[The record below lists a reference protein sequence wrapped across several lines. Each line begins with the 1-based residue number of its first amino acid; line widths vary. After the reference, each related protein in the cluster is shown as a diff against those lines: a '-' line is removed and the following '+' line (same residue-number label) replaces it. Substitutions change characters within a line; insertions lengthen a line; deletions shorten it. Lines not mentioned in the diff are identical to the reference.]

1 MPLIAQSVDSRN
13 HVIVAAGVG
22 AGLIAAVFD
31 LALLDRLVGLTVAI
45 LILKGAAELLT
56 DLIRSAGEE
65 EPDLSRWGFSA
76 IEARRH
82 RQTVRWLLFEIDS
95 GRIHTHDQMMKE
107 ARAATDFS
115 KIASFRALGID
126 KQAGREEKLEQA
138 ASEVFERAL
147 AVELG
152 ERPGR
157 LALTES
163 GRAELDRALS
173 RGPAVFAPGE
183 FSRDGSSGAE
193 AVVRRPLL
201 RGLGLALRFGVSA
214 VVFTA
219 VHLLA
224 GWVISWLPE
233 LEVWAPIGGSRL
245 LHAPALT
252 VPGLRAGESLSFAQV
267 ILLAAGL
274 ILFHLGRMLAHRARH
289 ILHHATE
296 HRNERPLFLAT
307 TGPYA
312 ARRHPHA
319 AGLILSSVGI
329 AAGLHS
335 VYLLVW
341 AALAGT
347 AQVFGARRE
356 ERALRQQFGSRWEEY
371 ARAVRRRHFR
381 PLGWT
386 AIVVVYAFAWVGV
399 LA

>member
-1 MPLIAQSVDSRN
+1 MRSIRWRTACRASSSFSACEAVRRCIRPEALTVEPLAV
-13 HVIVAAGVG
+13 
-22 AGLIAAVFD
+22 AAVFD

-45 LILKGAAELLT
+45 LILKGAVELVT
-56 DLIRSAGEE
+56 DLIRSAGED
-65 EPDLSRWGFSA
+65 EPDLSRWGFST

-82 RQTVRWLLFEIDS
+82 RQTVRWLLYEIDT
-95 GRIHTHDQMMKE
+95 GRIHTRDQMMKE

-115 KIASFRALGID
+115 EIASFRALGID
-126 KQAGREEKLEQA
+126 EQAGREEKLERA
-138 ASEVFERAL
+138 AS
-147 AVELG
+147 
-152 ERPGR
+152 
-157 LALTES
+157 
-163 GRAELDRALS
+163 D
-173 RGPAVFAPGE
+173 
-183 FSRDGSSGAE
+183 AE

-224 GWVISWLPE
+224 GWVIRWLPE
-233 LEVWAPIGGSRL
+233 LEVWAPVDGSCL
-245 LHAPALT
+245 LHTPALT
-252 VPGLRAGESLSFAQV
+252 VPGLHSGESLSFAQV
-267 ILLAAGL
+267 VLLAAGL
-274 ILFHLGRMLAHRARH
+274 ILFHLGRMLAHPARH

-312 ARRHPHA
+312 SRRHPHA

-329 AAGLHS
+329 AVGLHS

-341 AALAGT
+341 AALAGA
-347 AQVFGARRE
+347 AQVFGARHE
-356 ERALRQQFGSRWEEY
+356 ERALRQEFGSRWEEY
-371 ARAVRRRHFR
+371 ARAVRRRHFG

-386 AIVVVYAFAWVGV
+386 AIVVVYGVSWVGV